1 MSRVSEK
8 KILYISYDG
17 MTDPLGQSQVIP
29 YLIGLTRFGLK
40 FTILS
45 FEKKQVFS
53 KLNAEIKSKLS
64 KHSIEWVPLN
74 FTTRPPLLA
83 KFYDSIRMRLTA
95 KRLHK
100 KYNFSAVHCRSYPSS
115 EIGLI
120 FKRRFGTKFIFDMR
134 GFWADEKKDGG
145 SWNVSNP
152 FYYLLYRFYKQKEA
166 QFLSEADAIVCLTQ
180 AGLTELKKWS
190 SFNSSIKTH
199 VIPCC
204 ADESLFS
211 VRIHGEKEAAKQQLG
226 ISFSSKVISY
236 LGSLGT
242 WYMLEEM
249 LLFFK
254 VFKASYPDSVFLFI
268 TQTPE
273 SYIYDQA
280 SRIGLTTAD
289 ICIIQAQRNDV
300 PFFVKASDF
309 SLSFIKPVY
318 SKISSS
324 PTKLG
329 ELLLMGIPVVVNA
342 GIGDVEEIVNKTN
355 SGIIIRQFNQD
366 EFSRVVEASPEISNK
381 SANDIRL
388 SALSYYSIE
397 FGIQCYLTLYR
408 QLLTD

>member
-1 MSRVSEK
+1 
-8 KILYISYDG
+8 

-29 YLIGLTRFGLK
+29 YLIGLTRFGLN

-45 FEKKQVFS
+45 FEKKHLFS
-53 KLNAEIKSKLS
+53 KLNAEIKSILS
-64 KHSIEWVPLN
+64 KHGIQWVPLK
-74 FTTRPPLLA
+74 FSSRPPLLA
-83 KFYDSIRMRLTA
+83 KLYDSIRMRLMA
-95 KRLHK
+95 KRMHK

-120 FKRRFGTKFIFDMR
+120 LKRRFGTKFIFDMR

-145 SWNVSNP
+145 SWKVSNP
-152 FYYLLYRFYKQKEA
+152 FYYLLYRYYKRKEA
-166 QFLSEADAIVCLTQ
+166 QFLSEADAIVCLSH
-180 AGLTELKKWS
+180 AGLTELKTWS
-190 SFNSSIKTH
+190 CFNRNINTY

-211 VRIHGEKEAAKQQLG
+211 VRIHGEKEAAKKQLG

-249 LLFFK
+249 LNIFK
-254 VFKASYPDSVFLFI
+254 VFKTSYPDSVFLFI

-273 SYIYDQA
+273 SYIYDHA
-280 SRIGLTTAD
+280 SRIGLSTTD
-289 ICIIQAQRNDV
+289 ICIINAQRNEV
-300 PFFVKASDF
+300 PFFVKASDL

-342 GIGDVEEIVNKTN
+342 GVGDVEEIVNKTN
-355 SGIIIRQFNQD
+355 SGIVIRQFNQD
-366 EFSRVVEASPEISNK
+366 EFLRVVEASPEISNK
-381 SANDIRL
+381 SADDIRL
-388 SALSYYSIE
+388 SALPYYSLE
-397 FGIQCYLTLYR
+397 FGIQSYSTLYQ
-408 QLLTD
+408 QLFTD